1 MDIKL
6 GVQHFVTCEL
16 TGKSWNLPIN
26 SIIEDD
32 QSRLWLKISPSNFG
46 LCNLLTTERLDP
58 KKRPTLKMCP
68 GLNHLLGERNTKV
81 FENPKDPLFDG
92 EEPPKKKSKKR
103 NLEHPDADVA
113 LRIEVGD
120 EGAEVIVKACN
131 KCTDDLVI
139 LYEQQ
144 NLNVFTSFLQ
154 QSLEI
159 TFEGSGPKRTY
170 TRTGKYSKKESGAK
184 GNKSPQEDD

>member
-1 MDIKL
+1 MSWS
-6 GVQHFVTCEL
+6 EPL
-16 TGKSWNLPIN
+16 TGR
-26 SIIEDD
+26 EEY
-32 QSRLWLKISPSNFG
+32 QG
-46 LCNLLTTERLDP
+46 
-58 KKRPTLKMCP
+58 
-68 GLNHLLGERNTKV
+68 

-159 TFEGSGPKRTY
+159 TFEGSGSKRTY

-184 GNKSPQEDD
+184 GNNSPQEDD